1 MPISGKEN
9 GRYLAMDDFK
19 WSKTEKKIAREA
31 FEKAYEL
38 ECSDL
43 IEKILVNLD
52 AIHTLLGIP
61 VDYGKNQFRPNHV
74 LSRGNELCHF
84 VVNDKDRN
92 LFLDTAG

>member
-1 MPISGKEN
+1 
-9 GRYLAMDDFK
+9 MDDFN

-61 VDYGKNQFRPNHV
+61 AESCFVKGKRAVPFRCQ
-74 LSRGNELCHF
+74 R
-84 VVNDKDRN
+84 
-92 LFLDTAG
+92 